1 MSGSRPSLAARSVA
15 GDVGRTTRKPRH
27 AARLAPQHPGPQ
39 LVGVGSEHVVLRGHG
54 GDDPRALGELGLELA
69 LRPAGIAAEH
79 PQLLERHLARVPAEV
94 HGTDPDVDIERVE
107 STVLGPGRGR
117 AEPDRGVPGDRTAD
131 EQDPSEVPLEE
142 LRVFCGYAGWSE
154 GQLESELAE
163 GSWVVAAVTPQDDVF
178 GADPDELWARVLR
191 RQPGR
196 VAWLAGCPADVS
208 SN

>member
-1 MSGSRPSLAARSVA
+1 VTSLRGRLLVAAPSLADPNFARAVVLVLDHGPDGAVGIVLNRPSDAAVADPLPAWRDVVAEPRVLFVGGPVA
-15 GDVGRTTRKPRH
+15 GDTAIGLG
-27 AARLAPQHPGPQ
+27 AAATGSEDGGFDPLDVD
-39 LVGVGSEHVVLRGHG
+39 VGVG
-54 GDDPRALGELGLELA
+54 
-69 LRPAGIAAEH
+69 
-79 PQLLERHLARVPAEV
+79 
-94 HGTDPDVDIERVE
+94 TVDLSR
-107 STVLGPGRGR
+107 
-117 AEPDRGVPGDRTAD
+117 
-131 EQDPSEVPLEE
+131 DPSEVPLEE